1 MAGTPAGTEGRR
13 FGYPLLAMK
22 RGGFARKV
30 YVPAPTPELKPVV
43 NCRGVIHRVSDEVVA
58 VPKAVILRSEAYRR
72 WVAELP
78 CICCG
83 IEGYTQC
90 AHSNLAIHGK
100 GDHLKASDENTFP
113 LCIPHGDHQGCHAP
127 FDSGLEYTK
136 DERNALCV
144 LWVELTQAKAKAAG
158 WKFGD
163 LGITR

>member
-1 MAGTPAGTEGRR
+1 MRR
-13 FGYPLLAMK
+13 T
-22 RGGFARKV
+22 GFAKRV
-30 YVPAPTPELKPVV
+30 YQPAPSPPLKPIEGQ
-43 NCRGVIHRVSDEVVA
+43 RGVIVKAGDA
-58 VPKAVILRSEAYRR
+58 VNASPKAVILRSEAYRR

-83 IEGYTQC
+83 IEGYSNC
-90 AHSNLAIHGK
+90 SHSNLAEHGK
-100 GDHLKASDENTFP
+100 GKSMKASDENSFA
-113 LCIPHGDHQGCHAP
+113 LCVAHGGHQGCHAL
-127 FDSGLEYTK
+127 FDAGLDYTK